1 VLQSRALR
9 QLVHPYERG
18 WDWHFRLDKQR
29 SIYVARHGRSQL
41 RTGAGTRATDDAP
54 LLLDKLTV
62 ESAAMLAGE
71 NEEAFEELLRLNGSP
86 RTPGPK
92 LWRESARQEKDR
104 PRQQVLQP
112 GCAHWMIK
120 FPYSKDAAGRRA
132 IEYAHSLMREM
143 RAWRCLRGIL
153 SAPVRDSR

>member
-1 VLQSRALR
+1 
-9 QLVHPYERG
+9 
-18 WDWHFRLDKQR
+18 
-29 SIYVARHGRSQL
+29 VARHGRSQL
-41 RTGAGTRATDDAP
+41 RTEAGTRATDDAP

-62 ESAAMLAGE
+62 EFAAMLAGE

-92 LWRESARQEKDR
+92 LWRESVRQEKDR
-104 PRQQVLQP
+104 SRQQVLQP
-112 GCAHWMIK
+112 GCAHWMIN
-120 FPYSKDAAGRRA
+120 FCIQRTPQDVGA

-153 SAPVRDSR
+153 SAPNEKCRGPVC